1 MENTNGMK
9 GRDTVKSNAGGRVV
23 GGNNGVS
30 SSQQST
36 TPQNTQTNSTLST
49 SSSVNTPNVNTP
61 NVNALANNSPV
72 KTEAVKPTNSP
83 LFVKVTANSY
93 EDNNNSPIATN
104 DPRFGLEANR
114 RWKEQKIAEKNEAQL
129 NKNIDK
135 QQKAISKMTTA
146 ITKNPDVGNKQ
157 TKGISPEKNL
167 ASSALEAGFENKP
180 KKTTA
185 TVTTLPAKSS
195 GEIINKSEIDAQNKR
210 KAEVE
215 NAQKEYDNKVEK
227 FKVKWDKDVEDAD
240 KRWKNNNNINKYYH
254 DSIDYENANPDEITK
269 NSKKEIKALQKQN
282 PLEPTFNVNKADFAS
297 GTAGKTISYLKAFA
311 GKGDLNEV
319 TTNEGN
325 FAVAAALQDKVLTD
339 SQKLTRDEKRR
350 VEYILSKP
358 NANASELMEVTKLL
372 EDKGYLDK
380 NDRNMNYS
388 RVSAVREHIKNISN
402 QISQIRNDSDRDMIK
417 RYAASQGDTVREDEN
432 GNIEIQTK
440 DGKVIQFK
448 KTEDGS
454 FATGAGMYSGP
465 DRYQTKEEAIQEQ
478 FGNKPTFNEPTIQPV
493 YGNSVDSYTDVEG
506 NVYNYNEQQQE
517 LRQKVADE
525 FNEINKL
532 YEEGQA
538 DIALQLGSELQQAV
552 LNAVSQNAMSQ
563 EEASKYF
570 YSIKQI
576 GNEYIQNTYP
586 NSVDTLVEWKQ
597 EELVKNDP
605 ALQVI
610 LQNEN
615 FLDAIKEREWQ
626 NATQSYVN
634 GEISDNEYSSILNN
648 LAEGGAQEAE
658 KLAMETVGEMTPKKY
673 KSFTELAR
681 AKADD
686 VLTQYNVDESQ
697 LSYDDYSKLN
707 KIGNTF
713 GFKTFR
719 DVVDTIRNA
728 VKDVSNIALKIADV
742 ATLGLLHNK
751 VFKNADKKV
760 SNFFDKVNAD
770 TNSNYSQNLKEYA
783 TLYGTKE
790 GQTYIQLCRNVKG
803 LSLMGAG
810 FVSFINGDAMTK
822 TAATNMIK
830 TGIGLIMND
839 VNGDPVERY
848 LDNLAKDFGYDRFKS
863 PNIQTV
869 KPSDTTVSDKQ
880 FNSGTTSL
888 DKKKRKTDE
897 EELDS
902 EMNEDTL
909 ESWNAGRGYT
919 DEEIQK
925 LIDSNYRNNDV
936 AKNYAGSLRR

>member
-9 GRDTVKSNAGGRVV
+9 GRDTVKSNTGGR
-23 GGNNGVS
+23 GNNNVS

-61 NVNALANNSPV
+61 SVNDLTNTNV

-93 EDNNNSPIATN
+93 EDNNNNPIATN

-146 ITKNPDVGNKQ
+146 ITKNPDVSDKQ

-180 KKTTA
+180 KKTTT

-210 KAEVE
+210 KTEVE
-215 NAQKEYDNKVEK
+215 NAQKEYDEAEKQAKFIKDKRGYYFVPDPDGDGLIASCLKRPEEEVNWKNLIQGTFDKDLRSEVYLASPDTRNLIINAREVPTKENFEKVYRALYNDVNNSSEDEKSALKVETK
-227 FKVKWDKDVEDAD
+227 QRIDDLVDNKGLKRLVDIDNVMGDKERTEENVRQAVKELGYTDKDC
-240 KRWKNNNNINKYYH
+240 NNYIEACNI
-254 DSIDYENANPDEITK
+254 
-269 NSKKEIKALQKQN
+269 
-282 PLEPTFNVNKADFAS
+282 
-297 GTAGKTISYLKAFA
+297 
-311 GKGDLNEV
+311 
-319 TTNEGN
+319 
-325 FAVAAALQDKVLTD
+325 
-339 SQKLTRDEKRR
+339 
-350 VEYILSKP
+350 
-358 NANASELMEVTKLL
+358 
-372 EDKGYLDK
+372 LDK
-380 NDRNMNYS
+380 YGFNNEHLNSLYAE
-388 RVSAVREHIKNISN
+388 RVTENGRPVF
-402 QISQIRNDSDRDMIK
+402 
-417 RYAASQGDTVREDEN
+417 DEN
-432 GNIEIQTK
+432 
-440 DGKVIQFK
+440 
-448 KTEDGS
+448 
-454 FATGAGMYSGP
+454 
-465 DRYQTKEEAIQEQ
+465 
-478 FGNKPTFNEPTIQPV
+478 TIQPV

-525 FNEINKL
+525 FNEINRL

-538 DIALQLGSELQQAV
+538 DIALQLGSELQQTV

-586 NSVDTLVEWKQ
+586 NGVDTLVEWKQ

-719 DVVDTIRNA
+719 DVVDTIGNA

-869 KPSDTTVSDKQ
+869 KPNDTTVSDKQ